1 MLEKVDF
8 YYFSP
13 TGGTK
18 KVGEVFAGEVA
29 RTVCPWDLGKM
40 ETRKNEA
47 ELRWWLSRCSAAESP
62 ALPHRDCE
70 SWVVRENGLSRLWYM
85 ERGPMRMHC

>member
-29 RTVCPWDLGKM
+29 RTVCPWDLGKK
-40 ETRKNEA
+40 EIGKA
-47 ELRWWLSRCSAAESP
+47 PFLA
-62 ALPHRDCE
+62 
-70 SWVVRENGLSRLWYM
+70 
-85 ERGPMRMHC
+85 